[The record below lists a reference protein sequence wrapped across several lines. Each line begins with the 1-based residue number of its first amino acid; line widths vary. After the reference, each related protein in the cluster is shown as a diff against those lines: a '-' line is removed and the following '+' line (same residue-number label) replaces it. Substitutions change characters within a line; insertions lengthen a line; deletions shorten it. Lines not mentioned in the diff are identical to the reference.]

1 MVGGIVMAF
10 KAIFFCPE
18 HADYCDFTVF
28 SSAGT
33 RSFRLAGGE
42 SYVENAGSN
51 DRYVGVV
58 EGDSRSKEHLS
69 QPISPDRNVAFL

>member
-1 MVGGIVMAF
+1 MVGGIAMAF
-10 KAIFFCPE
+10 KAIFLWPE

-33 RSFRLAGGE
+33 QSFRLAGGE
-42 SYVENAGSN
+42 IYVENAGRN

-58 EGDSRSKEHLS
+58 EGDCRSKEYFS
-69 QPISPDRNVAFL
+69 QSISSDTNAALL